1 MRLAAIDRRSAMV
14 RRTEAVITLV
24 HPTDASQSRS
34 RYFRHMFDAHSQDWG
49 YPDSSANG
57 FGTTE
62 ELKAL
67 GFLGAQGDVLRLDA
81 RVKVTSGKRT
91 CAKEHVMHPLS
102 RAAPYLRQW
111 CADVPESYKSFY
123 CDMCGSST
131 STTDTGRL
139 FRCAEGCNFDVC
151 DACIDAALE
160 ATVGNAAAAAAPS
173 AFTAYPWIA
182 RSSN

>member
-1 MRLAAIDRRSAMV
+1 
-14 RRTEAVITLV
+14 
-24 HPTDASQSRS
+24 
-34 RYFRHMFDAHSQDWG
+34 MFNEDSQDWG

-81 RVKVTSGKRT
+81 RVKVTLGKRT
-91 CAKEHVMHPLS
+91 CSKEHVGHPLS

-123 CDMCGSST
+123 CDICGSST
-131 STTDTGRL
+131 STTDTARL
-139 FRCAEGCNFDVC
+139 FRCAAGCNYDVC
-151 DACIDAALE
+151 DACIDGVTVNQGRGHAHAAL
-160 ATVGNAAAAAAPS
+160 
-173 AFTAYPWIA
+173 W
-182 RSSN
+182 